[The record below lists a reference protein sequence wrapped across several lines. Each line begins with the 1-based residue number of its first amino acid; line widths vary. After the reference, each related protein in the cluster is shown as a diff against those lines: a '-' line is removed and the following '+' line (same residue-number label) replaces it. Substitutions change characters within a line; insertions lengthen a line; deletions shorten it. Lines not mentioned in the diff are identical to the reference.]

1 MPGQVDERVALVTG
15 GGSGIGRA
23 TALRFAAEG
32 ARVVV
37 GDISLEAGEE
47 TAELIRDDG
56 GEALF
61 IYMDVTDEKSVQAVV
76 DKTVHEYGRLDC
88 AHNNAG
94 ILGPVVGDMTEYR
107 REDYDQVI
115 SVNVTGVWICMQA
128 ELRQMLVQTPPEGGH
143 SIVNTASIAGLV
155 GSPTIP
161 AYSVSK
167 HAVVGMTNSAAR
179 GYGTRDIRINS
190 VCPAIIETP
199 LAEPLFEH
207 SESEERMRLR
217 QALGRFGQA
226 DEVASMV
233 VWLSSADA
241 SFVTGTAMRVDGGAL
256 A

>member
-61 IYMDVTDEKSVQAVV
+61 IYMDVTDEKSVLAVV

-161 AYSVSK
+161 AYS
-167 HAVVGMTNSAAR
+167 AM
-179 GYGTRDIRINS
+179 
-190 VCPAIIETP
+190 
-199 LAEPLFEH
+199 
-207 SESEERMRLR
+207 ER
-217 QALGRFGQA
+217 
-226 DEVASMV
+226 EI
-233 VWLSSADA
+233 
-241 SFVTGTAMRVDGGAL
+241 
-256 A
+256 

>member
-1 MPGQVDERVALVTG
+1 MPGQVDGRVALVTG

-37 GDISLEAGEE
+37 ADIVLEAGEE
-47 TAELIRDDG
+47 TARLIRDAG
-56 GEALF
+56 GEAQF
-61 IYMDVTDEKSVQAVV
+61 AYVDVTDEESVRSLVELTV
-76 DKTVHEYGRLDC
+76 DEYGRLDC

-94 ILGPVVGDMTEYR
+94 VLGPVAEFTEYS
-107 REDYDQVI
+107 REDYDRVI
-115 SVNVTGVWICMQA
+115 AVNVTGVWLCMQA
-128 ELRQMLVQTPPEGGH
+128 ELRQMLTQDPPEGGH

-179 GYGTRDIRINS
+179 GYGTRGIRVNS
-190 VCPAIIETP
+190 VCPAIIDTP

-207 SESEERMRLR
+207 AESEERMRLR
-217 QALGRFGQA
+217 QAVGRFGEV

-233 VWLSSADA
+233 VWLSSSDA
-241 SFVTGTAMRVDGGAL
+241 SFVTGTPMRVDGGAL